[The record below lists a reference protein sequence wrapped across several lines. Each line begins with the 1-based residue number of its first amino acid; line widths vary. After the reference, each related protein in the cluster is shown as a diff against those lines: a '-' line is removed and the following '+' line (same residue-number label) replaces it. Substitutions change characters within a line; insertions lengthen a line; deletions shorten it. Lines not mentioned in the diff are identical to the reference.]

1 MTANKAFSA
10 KLHRLLL
17 NDQEGLKSIFSDSD
31 FKSVNIENGVFI
43 DLIERSLPN
52 DIIAPFVNVADDE
65 QLSLLVS
72 LIVLYSNVYPLE
84 NVFAHMKKKEE
95 MIEKHKLKALFMTAC
110 DRGDLTAIRSL
121 VENKCYDPNDTR
133 PLVVICRNEMN
144 KTVIN
149 QDLIKYIFEVFPKAQ
164 DDVKYLLQD
173 CVPLAKHEQTKTAM
187 KELLNQY
194 LS

>member
-1 MTANKAFSA
+1 
-10 KLHRLLL
+10 
-17 NDQEGLKSIFSDSD
+17 
-31 FKSVNIENGVFI
+31 
-43 DLIERSLPN
+43 
-52 DIIAPFVNVADDE
+52 
-65 QLSLLVS
+65 
-72 LIVLYSNVYPLE
+72 
-84 NVFAHMKKKEE
+84 MKKKEE